1 MKSKVCLV
9 TGCAG
14 FIGSHLTE
22 RLLAEGCSVVGIDV
36 LRDYYDPAIKKQ
48 NLSNFINNKDFEF
61 HQADLNKIDLNGIIG
76 KVTCVFHEAAQAGV
90 RASWGEE
97 FNIYV
102 NDNILAT
109 HKLLEALKEHKEV
122 KLIFAS
128 SSSVYGDSAQDQ
140 LFESSVLNPVSPY
153 GVTKLSAEKL
163 ALVYWQNLQVP
174 VVSLRYFTVFGPR
187 QRPDMGL
194 YKFIKA
200 ALLNEEI
207 VIYGDGNQKRDFT
220 YITDII
226 EANILAMKNHI
237 PGECFNIGS
246 GSNQTINDVLD
257 KIEKLTG
264 NKIKRVYSTKARG
277 DVNSTRANIG
287 NAHKK
292 IGYDP
297 KMSFEKGLMNQID
310 YMRKSL
316 KIG

>member
-1 MKSKVCLV
+1 MLKEKTCLV

-22 RLLAEGCSVVGIDV
+22 KLLAEGYSVIGIDAM
-36 LRDYYDPAIKKQ
+36 RDYYDLSLKEQ
-48 NLSNFINNKDFEF
+48 NISLLINGNFEF
-61 HQADLNKIDLNGIIG
+61 IKADLNKYALGPVIDRVDYI
-76 KVTCVFHEAAQAGV
+76 FHEAAQAGV
-90 RASWGEE
+90 RASWGEQ

-102 NDNILAT
+102 EDNVLAT
-109 HKLLEALKEHKEV
+109 QKLLEAAKGKPI
-122 KLIFAS
+122 KKFIFAS
-128 SSSVYGDSAQDQ
+128 SSSVYGDSAKDR
-140 LFESSVLNPVSPY
+140 LVEDSELNPVSPY
-153 GVTKLSAEKL
+153 GVTKLAAEKL
-163 ALVYWQNLQVP
+163 AFVYWKNYQLP

-207 VIYGDGNQKRDFT
+207 EIYGDGNQKRDFT
-220 YITDII
+220 YISDLVQ
-226 EANILAMKNHI
+226 ANLLALEKVI
-237 PGECFNIGS
+237 PGEVFNIGS
-246 GSNQTINDVLD
+246 GSDRTVNDVLD
-257 KIEKLTG
+257 KIG
-264 NKIKRVYSTKARG
+264 KIVGKNLKRVYSSKAKG
-277 DVNSTRANIG
+277 DVTNTLANIG

-297 KMSFEKGLMNQID
+297 KMNFELGLQEQIN